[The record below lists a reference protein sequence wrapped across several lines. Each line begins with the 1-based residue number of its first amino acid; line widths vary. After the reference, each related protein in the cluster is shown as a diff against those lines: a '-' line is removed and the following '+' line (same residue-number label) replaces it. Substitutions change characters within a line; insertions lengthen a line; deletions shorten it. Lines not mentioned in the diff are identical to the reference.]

1 MQFYWSEHA
10 CRVNAKFWKVWP
22 LEKKLL
28 QLSWSSSSKRLTRI
42 LRWNLPWYS
51 LTEEAEGDELKP
63 FYSNLSPASRQFVN
77 CYTTCLQASTMR
89 GAIRVVD
96 RTAVLS
102 RLRSTGRLRAQAAAS
117 TKQNARTRQRNRR
130 WIRRLFRKCW
140 HWRTRSSK
148 TPKYKQN
155 EISPRPSRHLHTNLF
170 WASMVK
176 WHNKPAMDFWKEHV
190 WIRLV
195 CNFVCN
201 PYNQTT
207 IIVSVTVFGVLNFK
221 WLYWGFTPASDL
233 EKDWKK
239 YGSYWNPEGRVWS
252 DLGSF
257 LMIFLMIVA
266 MKILI
271 FSKNLNGFLYDFLN
285 DS

>member
-1 MQFYWSEHA
+1 
-10 CRVNAKFWKVWP
+10 
-22 LEKKLL
+22 
-28 QLSWSSSSKRLTRI
+28 
-42 LRWNLPWYS
+42 
-51 LTEEAEGDELKP
+51 
-63 FYSNLSPASRQFVN
+63 
-77 CYTTCLQASTMR
+77 
-89 GAIRVVD
+89 
-96 RTAVLS
+96 
-102 RLRSTGRLRAQAAAS
+102 
-117 TKQNARTRQRNRR
+117 
-130 WIRRLFRKCW
+130 
-140 HWRTRSSK
+140 
-148 TPKYKQN
+148 
-155 EISPRPSRHLHTNLF
+155 
-170 WASMVK
+170 MVK